1 MFYTN
6 EMKRAV
12 HSITPPKNFGVS
24 IAEHSHEGTLL
35 FIEVIAD
42 GLAFSKLG
50 DSEKREAIEYM
61 VKIKKALEDQGTVV
75 QLTRTEIGDGYPA

>member
-35 FIEVIAD
+35 FIEIIAD
-42 GLAFSKLG
+42 GLEFSRLS
-50 DSEKREAIEYM
+50 DNEKREAVEYM
-61 VKIKKALEDQGTVV
+61 AKVKKALEDQGTTVL
-75 QLTRTEIGDGYPA
+75 LTRTEIGNAN

>member
-6 EMKRAV
+6 GMKRAV

-24 IAEHSHEGTLL
+24 IAEHSYEGTLL

-42 GLAFSKLG
+42 GLAFSRLG
-50 DSEKREAIEYM
+50 DTEKREAVEYM
-61 VKIKKALEDQGTVV
+61 VKVKKALEDQGTVV
-75 QLTRTEIGDGYPA
+75 QITRTELGNDEY